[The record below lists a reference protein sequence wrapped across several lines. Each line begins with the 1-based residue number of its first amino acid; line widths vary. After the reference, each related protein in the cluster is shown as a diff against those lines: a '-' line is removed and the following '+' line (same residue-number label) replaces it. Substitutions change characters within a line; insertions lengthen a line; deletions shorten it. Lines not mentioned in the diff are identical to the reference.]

1 MATLATADFTL
12 TDYRTLTDFIRTDNW
27 AGFRKL
33 AQIAASNG
41 HLVILTQT
49 YSNDT
54 EADPA
59 IEHDIEFLPA
69 ELAAIIDTD
78 NNGHTDDLPAGST
91 RSFEIFTPEIPTGFF
106 GPDTDLDLLP

>member
-1 MATLATADFTL
+1 MASLTTADFTRS
-12 TDYRTLTDFIRTDNW
+12 DYYAVADFVRTDNW

-54 EADPA
+54 EADLA
-59 IEHDIEFLPA
+59 IEHAIEFLPV
-69 ELAAIIDTD
+69 ELAAIIATD
-78 NNGHTDDLPAGST
+78 NNGHTRNLPMGST
-91 RSFEIFTPEIPTGFF
+91 QSFEIFTPESPTGFF
-106 GPDTDLDLLP
+106 GPNTDLHLLP

>member
-1 MATLATADFTL
+1 MATLTTA
-12 TDYRTLTDFIRTDNW
+12 DFIRTDNW

-49 YSNDT
+49 CSNDT

-59 IEHDIEFLPA
+59 IEHTIEFLPA
-69 ELAAIIDTD
+69 ELATIIDTD
-78 NNGHTDDLPAGST
+78 TNGHTRDLPMGST
-91 RSFEIFTPEIPTGFF
+91 QSVEIFTPESPTGLF
-106 GPDTDLDLLP
+106 GPNTDLGLLP

>member
-1 MATLATADFTL
+1 MATL
-12 TDYRTLTDFIRTDNW
+12 TDYRTTADFVRTDNR

-33 AQIAASNG
+33 AQTAATNG
-41 HLVILTQT
+41 HLAILTQT
-49 YSNDT
+49 YNNDT

-59 IEHDIEFLPA
+59 IEHTIEFLPA

-78 NNGHTDDLPAGST
+78 NNGHTHNLPMGST
-91 RSFEIFTPEIPTGFF
+91 QSFEIFSPEIPTGVF